1 MWVKS
6 KTLGKRP
13 REGKRDAEERG
24 YMRHESGK
32 KMGIQDRAGVGEGR
46 INYNKFLLK
55 MA

>member
-6 KTLGKRP
+6 KTLEKR
-13 REGKRDAEERG
+13 RKRDAEERG
-24 YMRHESGK
+24 YMWHESGK
-32 KMGIQDRAGVGEGR
+32 KMGIQDRAGVGERR